1 MLKLPGAGKAR
12 QERKMKPHKILPV
25 CVIISLLGFFHICLL
40 SVHPGFVVW
49 AQEIIVLTDDS
60 PDARITAGSAKIYGS
75 FASNHVTLENGTNV
89 ELFNFP
95 GSNTIT
101 INSDSQ
107 LFNIF
112 RSGAFVIFEGAD
124 GTVVKMPAT
133 RTPQTVS
140 FTDINHT
147 LYISGSQV
155 MLDDQVV
162 GLDFANNKPV
172 AESVSLDVDS
182 SVPYFEQQLTG
193 HDPDGD
199 TITYTLMSPVSGT
212 GYSFAYVNPETGM
225 LYITNE
231 PSGNDSFAI
240 TYRVTDGQLFSDPAS
255 VTVQVS
261 YLSEEEKHT
270 GKQDVDPRDY
280 AAFSLSSYNSYLL
293 GGDVPPSQPLS
304 VDLSTNFPAPGDQG
318 RQGSCVGWATAY
330 ALKSYHEKLE
340 MGWSLNT
347 ADHLFSP
354 AFVYNQINGGQDQ
367 GSYIFQALDL
377 AVNQGVA
384 TLRRMPY
391 SDTDFMT
398 QPSAA
403 AAAEATGYK
412 AAEWYRIN
420 DTSQIKA
427 ALVNRN
433 PVVAGIKTYQQLMD
447 LHGPDSV
454 YNTASGQNLGGH
466 AVTIVGYDDNRYGG
480 AFKVINS
487 WGRAWG
493 DDGYFWMPYSFAAR
507 DILSEAYVLLD
518 AENTLEDPRP
528 DDRSEPEPDIS
539 NLPNLTVSSW
549 EASYDPRPRGSG
561 SLTYS
566 VVNNGNSTAFAGA
579 DVNLMLSRD
588 AVINPSDYY
597 VVYETIVFDL
607 APGEAVYRDT
617 SNALSFQFPDRLESG
632 DYYMAVWV
640 DDLNVIVESNENDN
654 ISRGSDVIAITNSLP
669 DLKVNTWY
677 AEWENSGE
685 GQLTYEVINSGQSR
699 TNRTD
704 WYINLI
710 LDEDQIQGNGN
721 EIYLFREQA
730 NYYLDPGEYVYRED
744 YSAARF
750 NLYQDYRKNPV
761 PAGIYYMAVWVDD
774 LNIEEESNEL
784 NNGSYSWGGVPVF
797 GWASFGS
804 TPADDDQVPDIPD
817 ADADPGLSGKAYNG
831 KKLPPEN
838 VIVRKVHISRTKSGS
853 TILTVPDVGEPP
865 QGVDRQMAPF
875 SKTISSRTGL
885 VFPATQRKPM
895 PAISSKRVSQ

>member
-1 MLKLPGAGKAR
+1 MLKLSGAGTAR

-49 AQEIIVLTDDS
+49 AQEIAVLTDTA
-60 PDARITAGSAKIYGS
+60 PDVHITAGSAKIYGS
-75 FASNHVTLENGTNV
+75 LAPNHVTLENGTNA

-101 INSDSQ
+101 INADSQ
-107 LFNIF
+107 LFGIH

-133 RTPQTVS
+133 RTPQTIVFS
-140 FTDINHT
+140 DISRT

-162 GLDFANNKPV
+162 GLDFGNNKPV

-199 TITYTLMSPVSGT
+199 TITYTLVSPVSGT

-231 PSGNDSFAI
+231 PSGNDSFSI

-255 VTVQVS
+255 VTVQVT
-261 YLSEEEKHT
+261 YLSEDEKHT

-280 AAFSLSSYNSYLL
+280 ANFSLSSYNSYLL
-293 GGDVPPSQPLS
+293 GGDVPPSQPVS

-367 GSYIFQALDL
+367 GSYIFHALDL

-384 TLRRMPY
+384 TLRSMPY
-391 SDTDFMT
+391 SDTDFLT
-398 QPSAA
+398 QPSVAA
-403 AAAEATGYK
+403 AVEAAGYK
-412 AAEWYRIN
+412 ASEWYRIN

-433 PVVAGIKTYQQLMD
+433 PVVAGIKVYQQLMD

-454 YNTASGQNLGGH
+454 YNTAAGQNLGGH

-487 WGRAWG
+487 WGRSWG
-493 DDGYFWMPYSFAAR
+493 DDGYFWLPYSFAAR

-518 AENTLEDPRP
+518 AENTLEDPLP
-528 DDRSEPEPDIS
+528 DDRSEPEPDI
-539 NLPNLTVSSW
+539 NTLPNLTVGSW

-561 SLTYS
+561 TLTYS
-566 VVNNGNSTAFAGA
+566 VVNNGSSTAFAGA
-579 DVNLMLSRD
+579 DVNLMLSKD
-588 AVINPSDYY
+588 AVITPSDYY

-607 APGEAVYRDT
+607 APAEAVYRDINN
-617 SNALSFQFPDRLESG
+617 SLSFQFPDRLESG
-632 DYYMAVWV
+632 EYYMALWV
-640 DDLNVIVESNENDN
+640 DDLNAVVESSENDN
-654 ISRGSDVIAITNSLP
+654 ISRGSDAIAITSSFP
-669 DLKVNTWY
+669 DLKVNT
-677 AEWENSGE
+677 
-685 GQLTYEVINSGQSR
+685 
-699 TNRTD
+699 
-704 WYINLI
+704 
-710 LDEDQIQGNGN
+710 
-721 EIYLFREQA
+721 
-730 NYYLDPGEYVYRED
+730 
-744 YSAARF
+744 
-750 NLYQDYRKNPV
+750 
-761 PAGIYYMAVWVDD
+761 
-774 LNIEEESNEL
+774 
-784 NNGSYSWGGVPVF
+784 
-797 GWASFGS
+797 
-804 TPADDDQVPDIPD
+804 
-817 ADADPGLSGKAYNG
+817 
-831 KKLPPEN
+831 
-838 VIVRKVHISRTKSGS
+838 
-853 TILTVPDVGEPP
+853 
-865 QGVDRQMAPF
+865 
-875 SKTISSRTGL
+875 
-885 VFPATQRKPM
+885 
-895 PAISSKRVSQ
+895 